1 MGSWLRRAS
10 IVGTVATAAW
20 TLVPTGVAAGP
31 APEGRHCVVQVV
43 GQRPSG
49 ELETTPEQCYSTF
62 ADAATAAGIP
72 DVDASDSPA
81 SVSDAQLAASWA
93 IGIHYDGFNG
103 TGASLTVNGDDC
115 SGGWLNVS
123 ASWVNKISSTR
134 NGCNRVSHF
143 SGTNLTGSVE
153 STFGV
158 NALTNLSGL
167 NNATDSIQYL
177 T

>member
-1 MGSWLRRAS
+1 MGNWLGRAS
-10 IVGTVATAAW
+10 IVGAVVIAAW
-20 TLVPTGVAAGP
+20 TLAPIGVAAGP
-31 APEGRHCVVQVV
+31 SLKGTHCVVQVV

-62 ADAATAAGIP
+62 AEAATAAGIP
-72 DVDASDSPA
+72 GVDASDSPR
-81 SVSDAQLAASWA
+81 SISDAQLADSWA

-153 STFGV
+153 TTFGV
-158 NALTNLSGL
+158 NTLSNLSGL